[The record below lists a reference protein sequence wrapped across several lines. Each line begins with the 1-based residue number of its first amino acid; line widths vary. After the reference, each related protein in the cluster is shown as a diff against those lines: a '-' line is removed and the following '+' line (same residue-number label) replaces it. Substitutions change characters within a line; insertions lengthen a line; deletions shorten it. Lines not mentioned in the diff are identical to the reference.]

1 VNDDHI
7 TYAQLSR
14 DETGPEDGEA
24 TPDSRQDIS
33 DPATGLSRLLSERR
47 GTCILRP
54 GDPMTRPDTRAAR
67 LRRQDRRCQR
77 PVTIWLNASAVG
89 NPSWTARSS
98 PRCASSRASSR
109 ALLISSGPGYV
120 LCFPPSPWTRRLRT
134 L

>member
-1 VNDDHI
+1 MNDDRI

-54 GDPMTRPDTRAAR
+54 GDPMTRPDH
-67 LRRQDRRCQR
+67 
-77 PVTIWLNASAVG
+77 P
-89 NPSWTARSS
+89 
-98 PRCASSRASSR
+98 SRATALAGQEMSKTGNHLVERLGSR
-109 ALLISSGPGYV
+109 EPLVDSAQQPAL
-120 LCFPPSPWTRRLRT
+120 R
-134 L
+134 